1 MIVLQSQINN
11 CETKR
16 DTMKKKFAFLPMGT
30 HYDPQT
36 DRASFETPK
45 QVTYIYT
52 VNTMDEA
59 LEKAAAITE
68 DGVGAIELCGA
79 LASRRTQNNRGDR
92 RQGSRGYVTH
102 FPETGRAFEAFSRRR
117 RSKTCLW
124 ERTQNRGL
132 HLFGTVLY

>member
-1 MIVLQSQINN
+1 
-11 CETKR
+11 
-16 DTMKKKFAFLPMGT
+16 MKKKFAFLLMGT

-79 LASRRTQNNRGDR
+79 FGEAGARKIIEATG
-92 RQGSRGYVTH
+92 GKAAVGYVTH
-102 FPETGRAFEAFSRRR
+102 FPEQDALFEAFF
-117 RSKTCLW
+117 KKD
-124 ERTQNRGL
+124 
-132 HLFGTVLY
+132 